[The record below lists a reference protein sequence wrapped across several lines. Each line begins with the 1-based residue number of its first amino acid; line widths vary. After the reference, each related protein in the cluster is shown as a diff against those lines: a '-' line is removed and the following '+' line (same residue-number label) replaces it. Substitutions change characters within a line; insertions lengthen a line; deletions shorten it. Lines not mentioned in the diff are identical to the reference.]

1 MDDPQTLGEHLKKRR
16 RELGLLQRQ
25 VEDRMGI
32 DLWTYINWEK
42 DKTRPVAARF
52 RLVATFLGCDPTP
65 TPSSLR
71 NVWRQREGRQ
81 ASPTTRSR
89 PSWLGSSLAYPSRA
103 LEAFLHIGEH
113 ELAQILSP
121 GWYLGLRKAGRFCL
135 DHKRVTSPANRA
147 AVARNPQRPVDAH
160 EVQ

>member
-1 MDDPQTLGEHLKKRR
+1 
-16 RELGLLQRQ
+16 
-25 VEDRMGI
+25 MGI

-52 RLVATFLGCDPTP
+52 RLVATFLGYDPTP

-103 LEAFLHIGEH
+103 MALEAFLHIGEH
-113 ELAQILSP
+113 ELAQILSLP
-121 GWYLGLRKAGRFCL
+121 LRLRGVVSRPKKGRPLCL